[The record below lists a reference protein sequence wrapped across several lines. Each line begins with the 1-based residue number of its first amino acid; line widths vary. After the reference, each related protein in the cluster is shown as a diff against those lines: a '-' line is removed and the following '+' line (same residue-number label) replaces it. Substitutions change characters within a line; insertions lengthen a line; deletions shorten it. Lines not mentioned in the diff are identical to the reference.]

1 MPVYEYGC
9 TAGHRF
15 EVKQKFS
22 DSPITTC
29 QVCSLPVT
37 KLISASGI
45 SFKGSGWYV
54 TDYSNKLKNPEAQAK
69 SSEKSSDK
77 SSETTSDKS
86 SEKSSEKSQEKSEKS
101 DAPQSSTA
109 ATPGS
114 SSPSKPDSPSS
125 PKPNGGTSPSP
136 APSSPKYSGS

>member
-9 TAGHRF
+9 QAGHRF

-22 DSPITTC
+22 DAPVTSC

-54 TDYSNKLKNPEAQAK
+54 TDYSNKMKEPTTSEK
-69 SSEKSSDK
+69 TTSEKSH
-77 SSETTSDKS
+77 
-86 SEKSSEKSQEKSEKS
+86 
-101 DAPQSSTA
+101 
-109 ATPGS
+109 
-114 SSPSKPDSPSS
+114 SPSS
-125 PKPNGGTSPSP
+125 AQNDASTPKGDAKTSTPASPAASSAPKPSTPPNGGSSAGSGSSSP
-136 APSSPKYSGS
+136 APSSPAPSGS

>member
-9 TAGHRF
+9 QAGHRF

-22 DSPITTC
+22 DAPVTSC

-54 TDYSNKLKNPEAQAK
+54 TDYSNKMKQPMT
-69 SSEKSSDK
+69 SEKSP
-77 SSETTSDKS
+77 SSSGAQND
-86 SEKSSEKSQEKSEKS
+86 
-101 DAPQSSTA
+101 SSTPKGDA
-109 ATPGS
+109 QTPTPASSPASSSPTPSTPGNGGSSAGSGS
-114 SSPSKPDSPSS
+114 SSPSP
-125 PKPNGGTSPSP
+125 
-136 APSSPKYSGS
+136 SGS

>member
-9 TAGHRF
+9 EGGHRF

-22 DSPITTC
+22 DTPITTC
-29 QVCSLPVT
+29 QVCALPVT

-54 TDYSNKLKNPEAQAK
+54 TDYSNKLKNPEAQPK
-69 SSEKSSDK
+69 DSEKSSDK
-77 SSETTSDKS
+77 SEKSSDKSDKS
-86 SEKSSEKSQEKSEKS
+86 SEKPPEKSQEKS
-101 DAPQSSTA
+101 DAPQTSTP

-114 SSPSKPDSPSS
+114 SSPSKPDSSSS
-125 PKPNGGTSPSP
+125 PKSHGGSSPSP
-136 APSSPKYSGS
+136 AQSSPSGS

>member
-9 TAGHRF
+9 EAGHRF
-15 EVKQKFS
+15 EVRQKFS

-29 QVCSLPVT
+29 QICSLPVT

-54 TDYSNKLKNPEAQAK
+54 TDYSNKLKNPDEQA
-69 SSEKSSDK
+69 
-77 SSETTSDKS
+77 KS
-86 SEKSSEKSQEKSEKS
+86 SEKSSEKSYDKSPEKSAEKSQEKS
-101 DAPQSSTA
+101 DAPQTSTP

-114 SSPSKPDSPSS
+114 SSASKPDSSSS
-125 PKPNGGTSPSP
+125 PKSDGGASPNP
-136 APSSPKYSGS
+136 APSSPTPSGS

>member
-9 TAGHRF
+9 EAGHRF

-22 DSPITTC
+22 DTPITIC

-54 TDYSNKLKNPEAQAK
+54 TDYSNKLKNPEAQTK
-69 SSEKSSDK
+69 DSEKSSDK
-77 SSETTSDKS
+77 SSDKP
-86 SEKSSEKSQEKSEKS
+86 SENSAEKSESKS
-101 DAPQSSTA
+101 DVPQPSTP
-109 ATPGS
+109 ATAGS
-114 SSPSKPDSPSS
+114 SSASKPDSPSPS
-125 PKPNGGTSPSP
+125 KSNGGTSPSP
-136 APSSPKYSGS
+136 APSSPTPSGS